1 MTNYGQIG
9 SDCKQDIEESLTVD
23 HVEYIAE
30 RITLIQKELSALSP
44 LIDIRKNHIRDHI
57 VRKYCVNVWKIKGV
71 YRDTSDTFE
80 KDSITKETTGSHY
93 SVLVYEY
100 IYDTSLIGTM
110 SKDHYPQDR
119 RVIDVPHLKGVDDG
133 YNRGLSRQFSWK
145 KKDLA
150 FQYANKICR
159 EHGLT
164 LKPSSEFSDIM
175 NDECLF
181 VTGHN
186 DSGSVWRDS

>member
-1 MTNYGQIG
+1 MTIYNQIG
-9 SDCKQDIEESLTVD
+9 SDCQRDIEESLTVD
-23 HVEYIAE
+23 HVDYIAE
-30 RITLIQKELSALSP
+30 RIATITKELNALIP
-44 LIDIRKNHIRDHI
+44 MIDVRKKHIQDHI
-57 VRKYCVNVWKIKGV
+57 VRKYCVNVWKRKGV
-71 YRDTSDTFE
+71 YRDTSESFE
-80 KDSITKETTGSHY
+80 KDSITKETSGSHY

-119 RVIDVPHLKGVDDG
+119 RIIDVPHLKWTHDG
-133 YNRGLSRQFSWK
+133 YSQELSRQFSWK

-150 FQYANKICR
+150 FQYANKICAD
-159 EHGLT
+159 HGLT
-164 LKPSSEFSDIM
+164 LKPASEFSDIM

-186 DSGSVWRDS
+186 DHVSVWRDS